1 MGKILHVGEALRD
14 LLLLTHFKPNDI
26 PLINANSLVL
36 PLSIISN
43 DCGKIESKPIT
54 QKKKK
59 RKKERKKERT
69 SH

>member
-1 MGKILHVGEALRD
+1 MGKILHVGGETLRD

-26 PLINANSLVL
+26 ALINVNSLVL

-43 DCGKIESKPIT
+43 DCEKLEFELIT
-54 QKKKK
+54 QKHKN
-59 RKKERKKERT
+59 KKERT